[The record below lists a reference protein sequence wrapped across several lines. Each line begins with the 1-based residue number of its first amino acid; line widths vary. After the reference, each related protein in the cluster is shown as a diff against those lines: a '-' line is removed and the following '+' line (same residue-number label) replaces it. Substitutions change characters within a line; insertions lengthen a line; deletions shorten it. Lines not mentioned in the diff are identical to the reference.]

1 MKTLYNHQQRALD
14 KLPSTGGYL
23 AFEQGLGKTLTA
35 IAYANR
41 WDYYKVLVVAPAV
54 ALGVWQ
60 RELEEE
66 GHKVLMPQGTRKDKA
81 DVIRAYDG
89 DYWTVINYE
98 VLLEPEVERA
108 IEKANYDLI
117 VVDEAHKIKNATA
130 KRSKVLH
137 RLGRQLPSL
146 LLSGT
151 PITKNL
157 LDLYSQYKVIDP
169 NIWNGNS
176 WTKFKQFWG
185 IWGGYGGYELIGYR
199 DAEGLKDR
207 IAPYTVVARKEDTLD
222 LPEKTH
228 TIVPVDLGK
237 SSLSYREMALTGV
250 SGEWVTSNPLEKA
263 LRLAQITSAA
273 KIDATVAWAEDM
285 MEMDEPVVIYARFLD
300 SLFEIGRRLNVM
312 PLHGGTPQST
322 RTDMVRNFQGG
333 ANPVFLAQITAGSV
347 GITLTRASHMWYND
361 LSFAYE
367 DWAQSQDRIHRIGQ
381 EYPVNYYYATAV
393 GPRGGRTI
401 DHLVYE
407 AVQRKDDVAGYI
419 TRNPDLLLELE

>member
-1 MKTLYNHQQRALD
+1 MRTLYSHQQRALD
-14 KLPSTGGYL
+14 KLPATGGYL
-23 AFEQGLGKTLTA
+23 GFEQGLGKTLTA

-41 WDYYKVLVVAPAV
+41 WDYYKVLVVAPAI
-54 ALGVWQ
+54 ALGVWE

-66 GHKVLMPQGTRKDKA
+66 GHSVLMPQGTRKNKA
-81 DVIRAYDG
+81 STIRSYEGDG
-89 DYWTVINYE
+89 YTVINYE
-98 VLLEPEVERA
+98 ALLEPEVERA
-108 IEKANYDLI
+108 ISRGGYDLLI
-117 VVDEAHKIKNATA
+117 VDEAHKIKTATA

-137 RLGRQLPSL
+137 RLGKQFPAL

-157 LDLYSQYKVIDP
+157 LDLYSQYKVIEPD
-169 NIWNGNS
+169 IWNGSS
-176 WTKFKQFWG
+176 WTSFKQFWG

-199 DAEGLKDR
+199 DPEGLKDR

-222 LPEKTH
+222 LPSKTH

-237 SSLSYREMALTGV
+237 SSSSYREMALTGV

-273 KIDATVAWAEDM
+273 KIEATVAWAEDM
-285 MEMDEPVVIYARFLD
+285 MEMDEPVVIYVRFLN
-300 SLFEIGRRLNVM
+300 SLFEIGERLGVM
-312 PLHGGTPQST
+312 PLHGGTTQAM
-322 RTDMVRNFQGG
+322 RTEMVRNFQGG
-333 ANPVFLAQITAGSV
+333 ANPVFLAQIAAGSV

-401 DHLVYE
+401 DHLVYD

-419 TRNPDLLLELE
+419 TRNPELLLETP